1 MKIIE
6 TGYGLFMKRAG
17 KLYEYVGSAWMEV
30 PILTA
35 RKAVKLQKKADKV
48 AQEITNETQQ

>member
-17 KLYEYVGSAWMEV
+17 KLFEYVGSAWMEV